1 MTKNLRERAEIT
13 AGEIQDILGVTYGTH
28 SQEIVDAIEKS
39 IINALVEERQRCAKI
54 AKDYFNDNEEKAKQL
69 SDQIGRV
76 RSVLITNL
84 TAMR

>member
-13 AGEIQDILGVTYGTH
+13 ASEIQDILGVTHETH
-28 SQEIVDAIEKS
+28 PQDIADAIEKS
-39 IINALVEERQRCAKI
+39 IIKALVDERHRCANI
-54 AKDYFNDNEEKAKQL
+54 AKGYLNDDAEKAKQL

>member
-13 AGEIQDILGVTYGTH
+13 ASEIQDILGVAHETQ
-28 SQEIVDAIEKS
+28 SQEIADAIEKS
-39 IINALVEERQRCAKI
+39 IIKALVDERQRCAGI
-54 AKDYFNDNEEKAKQL
+54 AKDYFNDDAEKAKQL

>member
-1 MTKNLRERAEIT
+1 MTKNLRERAETT
-13 AGEIQDILGVTYGTH
+13 AGEIYDILGVTEGTH
-28 SQEIVDAIEKS
+28 SKEIVDAIEKS

-54 AKDYFNDNEEKAKQL
+54 AKDYFNENEEKAKQL